1 VPYIKRTKNKQKTVQ
16 FTDRKKI
23 HQELVDIKKKKK
35 KKKKN
40 GEKVIWSAEEEE
52 EEGKGRGC

>member
-35 KKKKN
+35 KKN